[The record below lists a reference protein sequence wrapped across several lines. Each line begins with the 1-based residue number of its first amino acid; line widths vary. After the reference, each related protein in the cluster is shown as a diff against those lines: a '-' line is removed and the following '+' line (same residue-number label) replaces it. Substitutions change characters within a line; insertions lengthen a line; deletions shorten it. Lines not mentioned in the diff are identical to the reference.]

1 MWKWKEGGEG
11 GKTSAAF
18 PSAFPAK
25 PATRNNNYNRG
36 SGWELKNK
44 GFTVNAGAATNNKRN
59 RGSDI
64 GDRTRLYF
72 VPKATKKYNI

>member
-1 MWKWKEGGEG
+1 MMRNGRNQVP
-11 GKTSAAF
+11 SAAF
-18 PSAFPAK
+18 PSAFSAK

-36 SGWELKNK
+36 SGWGLKNK
-44 GFTVNAGAATNNKRN
+44 GFTVNTGAATNNKRN